1 MNVYLDHNATTHARA
16 CAREAA
22 LKAIDLSGNAS
33 SVHDAGRRAKAVLD
47 RARAQVANLADVG
60 SREVVFT
67 SGGTEAN
74 NLALKAFGAMPLLV
88 SAIEHPSVLNVRK
101 DATIIPVGPDG
112 CLNLDALEQL
122 LTGNEVPMLVS
133 VMAANNETGVIQPI
147 EDVVS
152 LARKHGAMVHSDA
165 VQAAGKID
173 SAWQQ
178 ADLVTLSG
186 HKLGGIQGAGAL
198 IVRKHISL
206 KAVMGG
212 GGQELGMRP
221 GTEALPAIAA
231 FGAAANEAVND
242 DLAGVASWR
251 DALEHEMLAAAPD
264 AVVLGREAE
273 RLANTLCIAHPR
285 IDAETMVMSFDLAGV
300 AVSAGSAC
308 SSGKMAA
315 SHVAVAMG
323 HDGLARNA
331 VRLSLGWSTTQ
342 EDCLRAAAVWKDIVT
357 RFEERHR
364 AA

>member
-1 MNVYLDHNATTHARA
+1 MNVYLDHNATTPARA
-16 CAREAA
+16 GARQAA
-22 LKAIDLSGNAS
+22 LEAIDLSGNAS
-33 SVHDAGRRAKAVLD
+33 SVHHAGRRAKAMLD
-47 RARAQVANLADVG
+47 HAREQVANLVGVG

-74 NLALKAFGAMPLLV
+74 NLALLAFGVRPLLV
-88 SAIEHPSVLNVRK
+88 SAVEHPSVLNVRK
-101 DATIIPVGPDG
+101 DAAVIPVGQDG
-112 CLNLDALEQL
+112 CLDLGALEQL
-122 LTGNEVPMLVS
+122 LLAHEDPALVS
-133 VMAANNETGVIQPI
+133 VMAANNETGVVQPI
-147 EDVVS
+147 GDIVS
-152 LARKHGAMVHSDA
+152 LAHEHGALVHSDA

-173 SAWQQ
+173 DAWRQ

-186 HKLGGIQGAGAL
+186 HKLGGVQGAGAL
-198 IVRKHISL
+198 IVRKHVSL

-221 GTEALPAIAA
+221 GTEALPAIAG
-231 FGAAANEAVND
+231 FGVAAQEVVND
-242 DLAGVASWR
+242 DMTQLASWR
-251 DALEHEMLAAAPD
+251 DALEQEMLSVAPD
-264 AVVLGREAE
+264 AVVLGAETE
-273 RLANTLCIAHPR
+273 RLPNTLCIAHPR

-308 SSGKMAA
+308 SSGKMSA

-323 HDGLARNA
+323 HGELARNA

-342 EDCLRAAAVWKDIVT
+342 EDCLRAAAVWKDIVM